1 MKASKIFIALLL
13 ALPAIGLQSCL
24 KDQEDVFDKSYSER
38 MAEFLQQAQD
48 TLVKAP
54 YGWALDYY
62 PESNQ
67 SYGGVAYT
75 IRFTRDN
82 AIVRYENNPDD
93 GEVKSLYS
101 MKDDSGP
108 VLSFDTY
115 NTFLHV

>member
-82 AIVRYENNPDD
+82 AIVALQHE
-93 GEVKSLYS
+93 G
-101 MKDDSGP
+101 
-108 VLSFDTY
+108 
-115 NTFLHV
+115 